1 MKSAYEMIKRGIRH
15 ASLRAKPS
23 NIITPDQFE
32 REEMMAYS
40 KEIRQFESQL
50 RKMKII
56 ENVEIEKSQQN
67 FDLLQVDQNV
77 DYQKIKGAFPLKS
90 NQHLEPPK
98 AIGEQEQIISVTEL
112 SGGFKSSNPD
122 PHLVEETQKEI
133 ASPGEEDEEDH
144 QIDFLKDLRAQPG
157 FNSAAPL
164 LPGKKKI
171 EALKENSD
179 ALDEEQN
186 KEKDGEEKKND

>member
-1 MKSAYEMIKRGIRH
+1 MI
-15 ASLRAKPS
+15 
-23 NIITPDQFE
+23 
-32 REEMMAYS
+32 AYS

-98 AIGEQEQIISVTEL
+98 AIGE
-112 SGGFKSSNPD
+112 
-122 PHLVEETQKEI
+122 
-133 ASPGEEDEEDH
+133 
-144 QIDFLKDLRAQPG
+144 
-157 FNSAAPL
+157 
-164 LPGKKKI
+164 
-171 EALKENSD
+171 
-179 ALDEEQN
+179 
-186 KEKDGEEKKND
+186 